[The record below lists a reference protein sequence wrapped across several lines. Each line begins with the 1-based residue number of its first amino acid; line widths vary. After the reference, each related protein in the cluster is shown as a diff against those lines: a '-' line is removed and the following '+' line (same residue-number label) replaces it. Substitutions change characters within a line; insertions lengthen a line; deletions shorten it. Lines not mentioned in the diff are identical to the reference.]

1 MVRIGAEIRPEFDLW
16 RRVPCSQSAPGHLG
30 RMQDSL
36 PQPLRVAVVVASHR
50 IVGGHSVQA
59 RRLLEAWRTE
69 GLVDAWIVPIDPV
82 PPAPIDR
89 LLRIKY
95 VRTIVTQLW
104 YWPLLV
110 RELRRADVVHAFAAS
125 YSSFLLAPLP
135 AVVVARLLGKAV
147 VLNYHSGEAP
157 DHLRRSAVARFVL
170 RRLAD
175 VNVVPSPFLRD
186 VFRSF
191 GIAAEVVPNLV
202 DLRQITYRVRDPL
215 RPRLLCTR
223 NFEPIYNLSCVLRAF
238 AKIQA
243 HYPAATLTLVGGG
256 SQDTTLRKEA
266 AALRLENVLFV
277 GRVAPADVHTYYANA
292 DIYVQAPTIDNM
304 PLSLLEAF
312 ASGLPVV
319 STDVGG
325 VPSMLRHGVD
335 GLLVADNDAD
345 ALANQVI
352 ELLTDP
358 ALARRLA
365 AAAYRTLAAY
375 DWPVVRDGWLQAY
388 RRAIG
393 RIHQQASERTVESTP
408 LNPA

>member
-1 MVRIGAEIRPEFDLW
+1 
-16 RRVPCSQSAPGHLG
+16 
-30 RMQDSL
+30 MQDSL
-36 PQPLRVAVVVASHR
+36 PPLRVAVVVASPR

-59 RRLLEAWRTE
+59 RRLLDRWRTE
-69 GLVDAWIVPIDPV
+69 GSIDAWIVPIDPV

-110 RELRRADVVHAFAAS
+110 RELRRADVVHVFAAS
-125 YSSFLLAPLP
+125 YSSFLLAPVP
-135 AVVVARLLGKAV
+135 ACIVARLFGKPV

-170 RRLAD
+170 RRLVEA
-175 VNVVPSPFLRD
+175 NVVPSAFLRD

-191 GIAAEVVPNLV
+191 EIDAEVVPNVV
-202 DLRQITYRVRDPL
+202 DLRQFSYRVRDPL

-223 NFEPIYNLSCVLRAF
+223 NLEQLYNLSCVLRAF

-243 HYPAATLTLVGGG
+243 HYPAATLTLVGSG
-256 SQDTTLRKEA
+256 SQETTLRKEA
-266 AALRLENVLFV
+266 AALCLENVTFA
-277 GRVAPADVHTYYANA
+277 GRVAPSAIHAYYANA
-292 DIYVQAPTIDNM
+292 DIYVQAPRIDNM

-335 GLLVADNDAD
+335 GLLVANNDAD
-345 ALANQVI
+345 ALADHVVK
-352 ELLTDP
+352 LLTDP

-365 AAAYRTLAAY
+365 ESAYRTLAGY
-375 DWPVVRDGWLQAY
+375 QWPVVRDGWLHAY
-388 RRAIG
+388 RRAVG
-393 RIHQQASERTVESTP
+393 RTRERASEHTVESTP

>member
-1 MVRIGAEIRPEFDLW
+1 
-16 RRVPCSQSAPGHLG
+16 
-30 RMQDSL
+30 MQESL
-36 PQPLRVAVVVASHR
+36 PHPLRVAVVVASQR

-59 RRLLEAWRTE
+59 GRLVDAWRTD
-69 GLVDAWIVPIDPV
+69 GSVDAWIVPIDPV

-89 LLRIKY
+89 LLGVKY
-95 VRTIVTQLW
+95 LRTIVTQLW

-135 AVVVARLLGKAV
+135 AVITAKLFGKPA

-157 DHLRRSAVARFVL
+157 DHLRRSRVARFVL
-170 RRLAD
+170 RRLVDA
-175 VNVVPSPFLRD
+175 NVVPSAFLRE

-191 GIAAEVVPNLV
+191 EIEAEVVPNIV
-202 DLRQITYRVRDPL
+202 DLQQFTYRVRDPL

-223 NFEPIYNLSCVLRAF
+223 NFEPLYNLSCVLRAF

-243 HYPAATLTLVGGG
+243 HYPAATLTLVGSG
-256 SQDTTLRKEA
+256 SQDTTLRNEA
-266 AALRLENVLFV
+266 AALRIENVTFA
-277 GRVAPADVHTYYANA
+277 GRVAPSEIHRYYANA
-292 DIYVQAPTIDNM
+292 DIYVQAPSIDNM

-325 VPSMLRHGVD
+325 VRSMIRHGVD

-345 ALANQVI
+345 ALADQVI
-352 ELLTDP
+352 RLLVDP

-365 AAAYRTLAAY
+365 ESAYRTLAAY
-375 DWPVVRDGWLQAY
+375 EWRVVRDGWLQAY
-388 RRAIG
+388 RRALG
-393 RIHQQASERTVESTP
+393 RIDHRASEHTVESTP

>member
-1 MVRIGAEIRPEFDLW
+1 MHPI
-16 RRVPCSQSAPGHLG
+16 SAGHLD

-36 PQPLRVAVVVASHR
+36 PQPLRVAVVVASQR
-50 IVGGHSVQA
+50 ILGGHSVQA
-59 RRLLEAWRTE
+59 RQLLDAWRAD
-69 GLVDAWIVPIDPV
+69 GSVDAWIVPIDPV

-95 VRTIVTQLW
+95 VRTIATQLW
-104 YWPLLV
+104 YWPLLL

-135 AVVVARLLGKAV
+135 AVLVARLLGKPV

-170 RRLAD
+170 RRLVDA
-175 VNVVPSPFLRD
+175 NVVQSAFLRD

-191 GIAAEVVPNLV
+191 EIDAKVVPNIV
-202 DLRQITYRVRDPL
+202 DLRQFTYRVRDPL

-243 HYPAATLTLVGGG
+243 YYPAATLTLVGCG
-256 SQDTTLRKEA
+256 SQDAILRDEA
-266 AALRLENVLFV
+266 AALRLENVTFA
-277 GRVAPADVHTYYANA
+277 GRIAPSEVHASYADA
-292 DIYVQAPTIDNM
+292 DIYVQAPRIDNM

-335 GLLVADNDAD
+335 GLLVADNDAGG
-345 ALANQVI
+345 LADQVVK
-352 ELLTDP
+352 LLTQP

-365 AAAYRTLAAY
+365 ESAYRTLAAY
-375 DWPVVRDGWLQAY
+375 QWPVVRDGWLQAY
-388 RRAIG
+388 GRAVG
-393 RIHQQASERTVESTP
+393 RIHQQTSEHAVESTP
-408 LNPA
+408 LNSA

>member
-1 MVRIGAEIRPEFDLW
+1 
-16 RRVPCSQSAPGHLG
+16 
-30 RMQDSL
+30 MQDSL
-36 PQPLRVAVVVASHR
+36 PQPLRVAVVVASRR

-59 RRLLEAWRTE
+59 QMLLDAWRDD
-69 GLVDAWIVPIDPV
+69 GSVDPWIVPIDPV
-82 PPAPIDR
+82 PPAPVDR

-125 YSSFLLAPLP
+125 YASFLLAPLP
-135 AVVVARLLGKAV
+135 AVLIARLLGKAV
-147 VLNYHSGEAP
+147 VLNYHSGEAS
-157 DHLRRSAVARFVL
+157 DHLRRSIVTRFVL
-170 RRLAD
+170 RRLVD
-175 VNVVPSPFLRD
+175 INVVQSAFLRD

-191 GIAAEVVPNLV
+191 GIDAQVVPNIV
-202 DLRQITYRVRDPL
+202 DLRQFTYRPRDPL

-223 NFEPIYNLSCVLRAF
+223 NFEPLYNLSCVLRAF
-238 AKIQA
+238 TKIQA
-243 HYPAATLTLVGGG
+243 LYPTATLTLVGGG
-256 SQDTTLRKEA
+256 SQETMLRQEA
-266 AALRLENVLFV
+266 AALGLQNVTFA
-277 GRVAPADVHTYYANA
+277 GRIAPSHVHAYYANA
-292 DIYVQAPTIDNM
+292 DIYLQAPRIDNM

-345 ALANQVI
+345 ALADKVVT
-352 ELLTDP
+352 LLNDA

-365 AAAYRTLAAY
+365 ESAYRSLAACQ
-375 DWPVVRDGWLQAY
+375 WPVVRDGWLQAY
-388 RRAIG
+388 RRALGEINE
-393 RIHQQASERTVESTP
+393 QASEHAVESAP

>member
-1 MVRIGAEIRPEFDLW
+1 
-16 RRVPCSQSAPGHLG
+16 
-30 RMQDSL
+30 MQDSL
-36 PQPLRVAVVVASHR
+36 PQPLRVAVVVASQR
-50 IVGGHSVQA
+50 ILGGHSVQA
-59 RRLLEAWRTE
+59 RQLLDAWRAD
-69 GLVDAWIVPIDPV
+69 GSVDAWIVPIDPV

-95 VRTIVTQLW
+95 VRTIATQLW
-104 YWPLLV
+104 YWPLLL

-135 AVVVARLLGKAV
+135 AVLVARLLGKPV

-170 RRLAD
+170 RRLVDA
-175 VNVVPSPFLRD
+175 NVVQSAFLRD

-191 GIAAEVVPNLV
+191 EIDAKVVPNIV
-202 DLRQITYRVRDPL
+202 DLRQFTYRVRDPL

-243 HYPAATLTLVGGG
+243 YYPAATLTLVGSG
-256 SQDTTLRKEA
+256 SQDAILRDEA
-266 AALRLENVLFV
+266 AALRLENVTFA
-277 GRVAPADVHTYYANA
+277 GRIAPSEVHASYADA
-292 DIYVQAPTIDNM
+292 DIYVQAPRIDNM

-335 GLLVADNDAD
+335 GLLVADNDAGG
-345 ALANQVI
+345 LADQVVK
-352 ELLTDP
+352 LLTQP

-365 AAAYRTLAAY
+365 ESAYRTLAAY
-375 DWPVVRDGWLQAY
+375 QWPVVRDGWLQAY
-388 RRAIG
+388 GRAVG
-393 RIHQQASERTVESTP
+393 RIHQQTSEHAVESTP
-408 LNPA
+408 LNSA

>member
-1 MVRIGAEIRPEFDLW
+1 
-16 RRVPCSQSAPGHLG
+16 
-30 RMQDSL
+30 MQDSL
-36 PQPLRVAVVVASHR
+36 PQPLRVAVVVASRR

-59 RRLLEAWRTE
+59 QLLLDAWRDD
-69 GLVDAWIVPIDPV
+69 GSVDPWIVPIDPV

-125 YSSFLLAPLP
+125 YASFLLAPLP
-135 AVVVARLLGKAV
+135 AVLIARLLGKAV
-147 VLNYHSGEAP
+147 VLNYHSGEAS
-157 DHLRRSAVARFVL
+157 DHLRRSLVTRFVL
-170 RRLAD
+170 RRLVD
-175 VNVVPSPFLRD
+175 INVVQSAFLRD

-191 GIAAEVVPNLV
+191 GIDAQVVPNIV
-202 DLRQITYRVRDPL
+202 DLRQFTYRPRDPL

-223 NFEPIYNLSCVLRAF
+223 NFEPLYNLSCVLRAF

-243 HYPAATLTLVGGG
+243 LYPTATLTLVGGG
-256 SQDTTLRKEA
+256 SQETMLRQEA
-266 AALRLENVLFV
+266 AALGLQNVAFA
-277 GRVAPADVHTYYANA
+277 GRIAPSHVHAYYANA
-292 DIYVQAPTIDNM
+292 DIYLQAPRIDNM

-345 ALANQVI
+345 ALADQVVT
-352 ELLTDP
+352 LLNNA
-358 ALARRLA
+358 ALARRFA
-365 AAAYRTLAAY
+365 ESAYRTLAAY
-375 DWPVVRDGWLQAY
+375 EWPVVRDGWLQAY
-388 RRAIG
+388 RRALGEINE
-393 RIHQQASERTVESTP
+393 QASEHAVESAP